1 MIADLYT
8 YKALRRITL
17 PLLVRSGWS
26 ALALA
31 GSFLLA
37 QCGSS
42 SPIARPPRLSV
53 DEVPKTSAVLTPLR
67 GINSKADDFGLT
79 MPLDS
84 TIAFFTSGRG
94 EALGK
99 HSIFYSKTGTSG
111 WTTPALAVVINNNNS
126 NGTPAITPGGEAM
139 YISGCDFGFGDCD
152 LYRVDV
158 GPRGTVPVETIPWS
172 IPTNLGLRVNGTYW
186 DSQPCISADGSTLY
200 FSSNRPGG
208 LGGRDIWL
216 SRRAKDGSWERPV
229 NAGEAIN
236 TSFEEVSPWV
246 SPDGQTFYFSSNGH
260 AGLGGFD
267 VYGVTNDRGISIVE
281 NLGTPINSTADEITF
296 RLSANGSR
304 AFVASNRRGGEGGYD
319 LYEVSPVPAQL
330 DPIMI
335 VRGVVRDEHGKP
347 IMASLQVTDL
357 TSDLEMGT
365 FTTNPED
372 GLYAIVLP
380 RGYNYSLTT
389 QAPGYLFSSQQ
400 LLVPSDLERNEE
412 RRMDFALQ
420 PINGVVRL
428 LVFFNP
434 NESGLQRESRSDLDR
449 AAAFLQ
455 ANTGIEVE
463 IAGHTDN
470 SGDPKAALEL
480 SRERAQ
486 AVKSYLVGNR
496 IEADRIKVVGYGP
509 AQPIADNDTEE
520 GRAMN
525 RRVEMR
531 IVTPR

>member
-1 MIADLYT
+1 MPNPHTYRTQRHIA
-8 YKALRRITL
+8 L

-26 ALALA
+26 VLALA
-31 GSFLLA
+31 GTLLLA

-42 SPIARPPRLSV
+42 GTIKRPPRLSA

-67 GINSKADDFGLT
+67 GINSKADDFGMT

-84 TIAFFTSGRG
+84 TITFFTSSRG

-99 HSIFYSKTGTSG
+99 HSIFYSRTSTSG
-111 WTTPALAVVINNNNS
+111 WTTPALAVAINNNHS

-158 GPRGTVPVETIPWS
+158 GLRGAVPAETLPWS

-208 LGGRDIWL
+208 LGGRDIWI
-216 SRRAKDGSWERPV
+216 SRRAKDGTWERPI
-229 NAGEAIN
+229 NAGESIN
-236 TSFEEVSPWV
+236 TSFEEVSPWL

-267 VYGVTNDRGISIVE
+267 VYSVTNDRGIPVVE
-281 NLGTPINSTADEITF
+281 NMGTPINSTADEITF
-296 RLSANGSR
+296 RLSADGKR
-304 AFVASNRRGGEGGYD
+304 AFMASNRSGGEGGYD
-319 LYEVSPVPAQL
+319 LYEVSPAPVRL
-330 DPIMI
+330 DPMMI
-335 VRGVVRDEHGKP
+335 VRGVVRDENGKP
-347 IMASLQVTDL
+347 VVATLQVTDL
-357 TSDLEMGT
+357 TSDISMGT
-365 FTTNPED
+365 FTTNPEN
-372 GLYAIVLP
+372 GSYAIVLP
-380 RGYNYSLTT
+380 RGYNYSLTA
-389 QAPGYLFSSQQ
+389 QASGYLFSSQQ
-400 LLVPSDLERNEE
+400 LLVPGDLERSGE
-412 RRMDFALQ
+412 RRIDFALQ

-455 ANTGIEVE
+455 ASTGIEVE

-470 SGDPKAALEL
+470 SGDPKAAMEL

-496 IEADRIKVVGYGP
+496 IEAERIKVVGYGP
-509 AQPIADNDTEE
+509 SQPIADNDTEQ